1 MINVRNVDK
10 FKSELACALLGT
22 TVYDP
27 NVVRIQLAENRY
39 VLYNYLTGTTSIT
52 TVTDNVVTK
61 EMAAG
66 TLTTHLKYANLEKYP
81 FNDGRTVYDLIKAV
95 LTNNLL
101 FDHDYHYY
109 LIPKDVLT
117 MAFVYKLEWILQDP
131 FVYAGICKRKNACS
145 EFFRDND
152 DLVRLNKTDEYQFL
166 SVFYGPKAFIF
177 VRTPKSQSCDLM
189 FRLSNPWQFN
199 KYFTVK
205 KIIEGGL

>member
-1 MINVRNVDK
+1 MINVQSMDK
-10 FKSELACALLGT
+10 FKSELSCALLGT
-22 TVYDP
+22 TVFDP
-27 NVVRIQLAENRY
+27 NIVRIPLSKNRY
-39 VLYNYLTGTTSIT
+39 VVYNYITGIT
-52 TVTDNVVTK
+52 TIKTVVDNIVTD
-61 EMAAG
+61 EILSGA
-66 TLTTHLKYANLEKYP
+66 LPIHLKYANLEKYP
-81 FNDGRTVYDLIKAV
+81 YDDGRTVYDLITTV
-95 LTNNLL
+95 LTDNLL

-109 LIPKDVLT
+109 LIPKDILT
-117 MAFVYKLEWILQDP
+117 MVFVYKLEWVLKDP

-205 KIIEGGL
+205 KVIEGGL